1 MSYRVEYTE
10 KARTELHKLPPEV
23 SKQIILSV
31 NELKDN
37 PFSAVKKLKGT
48 KRHPLYTH
56 RVGEY
61 RVILDILNDRL
72 LILIL
77 EMGHRSKIYRS
88 IDLLSFK
95 YLS

>member
-1 MSYRVEYTE
+1 
-10 KARTELHKLPPEV
+10 LPAEA

-31 NELKDN
+31 SELKDD
-37 PFSAVKKLKGT
+37 PFASVKKLKGT

-72 LILIL
+72 LILVL
-77 EMGHRSKIYRS
+77 EKVHRSKIYR
-88 IDLLSFK
+88 K
-95 YLS
+95 Y

>member
-10 KARTELHKLPPEV
+10 KARKELYKLPPEV

-31 NELKDN
+31 NDLKDN
-37 PFSAVKKLKGT
+37 PFAAVKKLKGT

-56 RVGEY
+56 MVGEY

-77 EMGHRSKIYRS
+77 EMGHRSKIYR
-88 IDLLSFK
+88 K
-95 YLS
+95 Y